1 MHEINGVEI
10 KKYNQEEMF
19 RGIFYLCK
27 TFADIVPEV
36 SIPEKR
42 NGAWVT
48 KYSQIVV
55 DNAQ

>member
-1 MHEINGVEI
+1 
-10 KKYNQEEMF
+10 MF